1 MLGCK
6 NIVYMLSPQHVP
18 TFCQIMLIHGNPMKE
33 TDDQMPKRNGW
44 QIPANDWWV
53 LDFVWAIQRDLR
65 KQFPDSFLFHQESHL
80 SLLSARQILRSFLWS
95 FPKPVLGGY
104 QCVNKPVY
112 LLGSPSAKQLRG
124 TYLERAGLY
133 FSYQKWMQ
141 RQRMDRGRIEDYRC
155 MLECPIFFGAFVFS
169 FTCIC
174 YPGKLYID
182 LYCIS
187 CVLRQSPCLLV
198 FGLLALSI
206 YLWTKYLQFWFIW
219 PLPILTEWIIATGPY
234 QGIIYGCPYFE
245 QEAAANNLSG
255 RLR

>member
-112 LLGSPSAKQLRG
+112 LLGSPSTSRTVMFADTLS
-124 TYLERAGLY
+124 TLLVMSF
-133 FSYQKWMQ
+133 FSVYSTIVQ
-141 RQRMDRGRIEDYRC
+141 Y
-155 MLECPIFFGAFVFS
+155 IFFFGRH
-169 FTCIC
+169 
-174 YPGKLYID
+174 P
-182 LYCIS
+182 
-187 CVLRQSPCLLV
+187 RMLV
-198 FGLLALSI
+198 
-206 YLWTKYLQFWFIW
+206 
-219 PLPILTEWIIATGPY
+219 PILTTCLHGVLNYLTYLPY
-234 QGIIYGCPYFE
+234 SWVC
-245 QEAAANNLSG
+245 LSLFKVICCFQMENPPLDPFG
-255 RLR
+255 EPTPQQTQIGNWHVCDLGGTSNQDQPSPGVNSRIVDRNCRRTV